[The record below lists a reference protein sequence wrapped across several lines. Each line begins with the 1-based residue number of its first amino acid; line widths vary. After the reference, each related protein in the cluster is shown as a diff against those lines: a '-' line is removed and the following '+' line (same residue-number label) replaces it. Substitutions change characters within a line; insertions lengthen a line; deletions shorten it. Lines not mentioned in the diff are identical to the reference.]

1 MKYLI
6 HLIRLIVG
14 VIFIISGLIKLNDP
28 VGFAFKLEEYFSA
41 QVLNLPFLEPLALVL
56 AISVC
61 IAEVLLG
68 VMLLLGYAKKV
79 TLWSLLA
86 MLVFFAFLTFYSAY
100 YNKVTD
106 CGCFGD
112 AIKFTPWQS
121 FTKDMVLMAMTLM
134 LFWGQKYISP
144 ITEGSEPIFVTLMAL
159 VACIFFV
166 MHVYNHLPVVDFRAY
181 KVGTNIPEGMQI
193 PENAPQP
200 KFTYHWKFQVDGK
213 EQVITTMGDYPK
225 VEGQFLEVKTEEID
239 KGYVPPIHD
248 FTIEK
253 EDFDYTSEF
262 MQEEKMLLVVC
273 YRLDKAEKKAFK
285 TIKEV
290 TDKALKAGYKVV
302 GMTYTL
308 PLAETIVKDFELNF
322 DFYLTDETT
331 LKTIIRSNPGLVL
344 LNKGTIIDKKHFNDA
359 TQLQL

>member
-1 MKYLI
+1 MLQNMKYLI

-121 FTKDMVLMAMTLM
+121 FAKDMVLMAMTLI

-144 ITEGSEPIFVTLMAL
+144 ITEGSEPLFVTLMAF
-159 VACIFFV
+159 VACVFFV

-200 KFTYHWKFQVDGK
+200 KFAYHWKFQVDGK
-213 EQVITTMGDYPK
+213 EQVITTMGDYP
-225 VEGQFLEVKTEEID
+225 
-239 KGYVPPIHD
+239 
-248 FTIEK
+248 
-253 EDFDYTSEF
+253 
-262 MQEEKMLLVVC
+262 
-273 YRLDKAEKKAFK
+273 
-285 TIKEV
+285 
-290 TDKALKAGYKVV
+290 
-302 GMTYTL
+302 
-308 PLAETIVKDFELNF
+308 
-322 DFYLTDETT
+322 
-331 LKTIIRSNPGLVL
+331 
-344 LNKGTIIDKKHFNDA
+344 
-359 TQLQL
+359 